1 MFSYVAGMKTRLHS
15 CLLILA
21 TLCGTSASAVAAETD
36 VAESAPPI
44 VDPYIDFRY
53 RLELVDQ
60 DGFANDATASTL
72 RVRAGLRTREWQ
84 GFSALV
90 EAEGIVQLGPDDFND
105 TVNGRAA
112 FPVVADPEDLALN
125 QAYIRWQLP
134 DRIDARA
141 GRQVINLD
149 NQRWV
154 GSVGWRQ
161 NDQTFDA
168 AFVTAHPS
176 AATSVTYGYVWRVN
190 RIFGPDSPMGIW
202 RDNDIHMIRGSVDV
216 ADFGTISAYGY
227 LLDIPDSPVNSSQTW
242 GVRLAGQRPVGGNV
256 TLTYAAEYARQSE
269 HASHPR
275 DFSLSYF
282 LVEPGVRVG
291 PVALRV
297 GYERLGGNGADALQT
312 PLATLHAFNGWSDK
326 FLRTPPNGLR
336 DLYADATIRPFR
348 SGFIENAAFRVAY
361 HDFRSTRAD
370 MHYGSEWDAQFSV
383 PLRPGWSVALKYADY
398 DADRFATDTRKFWLT
413 TQIRF

>member
-1 MFSYVAGMKTRLHS
+1 MRNPLIV
-15 CLLILA
+15 CLTLA
-21 TLCGTSASAVAAETD
+21 AAICGGSPVIAAVSTAADDDT
-36 VAESAPPI
+36 PPI
-44 VDPYIDFRY
+44 VDPYLDIRY

-60 DGFANDATASTL
+60 DGFPNDATASTL
-72 RVRAGLRTREWQ
+72 RVRAGLRTREWH

-90 EAEGIVQLGPDDFND
+90 EAEGIVQVGPEDFND

-112 FPVVADPEDLALN
+112 FPVVADPEDLLLN
-125 QAYIRWQLP
+125 QAYVRWRLP
-134 DRIDARA
+134 DQVDARV

-168 AFVTAHPS
+168 VLATLNPS
-176 AATSVTYGYVWRVN
+176 ASTSLTYGYAWRVN

-202 RDNDIHMIRGSVDV
+202 RDNDIHMIRGSVEI
-216 ADFGTISAYGY
+216 AGFGTVSAYGY
-227 LLDIPDSPVNSSQTW
+227 LLDIPDAPVNSSQSW
-242 GVRLAGQRPVGGNV
+242 GIRLAGRRPVGGDV
-256 TLTYAAEYARQSE
+256 SLTYAAEYARQSD
-269 HASHPR
+269 HAGHPR
-275 DFSLSYF
+275 EFSLSY
-282 LVEPGVRVG
+282 LLLEPGVTVG
-291 PVALRV
+291 PVALRI
-297 GYERLGGNGADALQT
+297 GYERLGSNGVDALQT

-336 DLYADATIRPFR
+336 DFFADVTIRPFR
-348 SGFIENAAFRVAY
+348 SGLFENGVFRIAY

-370 MHYGSEWDAQFSV
+370 VHYGSEWNAQFMV

-398 DADRFATDTRKFWLT
+398 DADGFATDTRKFWLT